1 MVATPPETVMHVFYK
16 RVIPLINRIH
26 GDESAVLAALRD
38 SLLPKLL
45 SGELSITRNLSET
58 ASESLTAEQEAT

>member
-1 MVATPPETVMHVFYK
+1 MHGFYK
-16 RVIPLINRIH
+16 RVIPLIIRIH
-26 GDESAVLAALRD
+26 GDENAVLAELRD

-45 SGELSITRNLSET
+45 SGELSVPSNLGKT